1 MHLINN
7 KYELLELAEAKGIP
21 SVYDLID
28 NIKEK
33 KGAIAC
39 TDGTTIYIDPDQFNK
54 LEPMNQFFIL
64 SHEMLHITY
73 KHHQMS
79 QTKYP
84 NRQLLNVCQDIVINE
99 YLSKRL
105 RFREPN
111 GLYLDNF
118 SEYLIKLGIISYPL
132 SYTGTLTTKALYHY
146 LSDYAKQDTLQ
157 DLLNTLGQD
166 IIPDEGDAKSTTP
179 QMLKEVCKVFK
190 IDKKQLAKEMAVS
203 EETIDQYVDYAEDQQ
218 VGGSGEKGPGSAAQS
233 KKIYSTTEIIKFI
246 KEFIGTNAVI
256 KGRSQTFT
264 RPNRRIQSTDYVLK
278 GYKHT
283 KNVREITIY
292 LDTSGSMDGTF
303 LADIHRTLE
312 KLYQTTKFRL
322 FEFTTSIREINLK
335 SDYIYSG
342 GGTNIQKV
350 LKHIKDNKFDVSIM
364 ITDCEDN
371 FTLDDIDSDLMIFTN
386 NLSFK
391 SKNPKVRVS
400 YFD

>member
-28 NIKEK
+28 KVKEK
-33 KGAIAC
+33 KGAVAC
-39 TDGTTIYIDPDQFNK
+39 TDGTTIYIDSDQFNA
-54 LEPMNQFFIL
+54 LEPMSQFFIL

-79 QTKYP
+79 QVKYP

-99 YLSKRL
+99 YLAKRL

-118 SEYLIKLGIISYPL
+118 SDYLMKLGLLVYPL
-132 SYTGTLTTKALYHY
+132 SYTGVLTTKALYNY
-146 LSDYAKQDTLQ
+146 LSRYTNDDKFQ
-157 DLLNTLGQD
+157 DLLNNLGQD
-166 IIPDEGDAKSTTP
+166 ILPEEGDAESTTP
-179 QMLKEVCKVFK
+179 QMLKEVCKAFK
-190 IDKKQLAKEMAVS
+190 IDKKQLANEMDVPVS
-203 EETIDQYVDYAEDQQ
+203 TIEDEVDYAEDQQ
-218 VGGSGEKGPGSAAQS
+218 VGGDMGKGPGSAAQS
-233 KKIYSTTEIIKFI
+233 TKVYSTEDIIKFV
-246 KEFIGTNAVI
+246 KEFIGNNAVV

-264 RPNRRIQSTDYVLK
+264 RPNRRIQSNDYVLK

-283 KNVREITIY
+283 KNIKEITIY
-292 LDTSGSMDGTF
+292 LDTSGSMNRYF
-303 LADIHRTLE
+303 LANIYKMLE
-312 KLYQTTKFRL
+312 TLYQTTKFRL
-322 FEFTTSIREINLK
+322 FEFTTSIREVNLK
-335 SDYIYSG
+335 NDSIYAS

-350 LKHIKDNKFDVSIM
+350 LTHIKDNNFDVSIM

-371 FTLDDIDSDLMIFTN
+371 FTLDDINSDLMIFTN

-391 SKNPKVRVS
+391 SKNSKVRVS
-400 YFD
+400 YFE